1 MKLSSFLESKFIC
14 VDFEA
19 ESNIEVIDRMI
30 EKMSLKDETVLK
42 MKKEIVG
49 AVENRE
55 KEITTAVGN
64 SILIPHA
71 RVENFD
77 DIILGI
83 AVIRKPYSVKN
94 AMLQDDKIKLV
105 FMIIAGQT
113 KNKLL
118 LKIMAAI
125 SKLVQ
130 IKGKVEELCSKR
142 DGEEII
148 EVIKNSEVDVSERL
162 TAEDIVNSEI
172 EPAKLEN
179 SLEDIAKRFMVEGIT
194 GLPVVDK
201 KGKFIGEITERELI
215 EYGMPKY
222 ASLFN
227 DLSFLTVGEPFEQ
240 YFKNEKKVHVEDLY
254 RKNPL
259 IVDRKMPIM
268 ELCFMMV
275 TKGNTRIY
283 VVEDSVYYGM
293 IVRGDIIKKVL
304 HV

>member
-42 MKKEIVG
+42 MKKEIIG

>member
-1 MKLSSFLESKFIC
+1 MKLSSFLDSKFIC
-14 VDFEA
+14 TEFEA
-19 ESNIEVIDRMI
+19 VSNIEVIDKMI
-30 EKMSLKDETVLK
+30 ERMAQKEEEISK
-42 MKKEIVG
+42 MKKEIIT
-49 AVENRE
+49 AVRNRE
-55 KEITTAVGN
+55 LEITTAVGN
-64 SILIPHA
+64 GVLIPHA

-77 DIILGI
+77 DILLGI
-83 AVIRKPYSVKN
+83 AVIKTPYSVKN
-94 AMLQDDKIKLV
+94 AVMQDDKIKIV

-118 LKIMAAI
+118 LKIMSAI

-130 IKGKVEELCSKR
+130 INGKIEEICSKK
-142 DGEEII
+142 DGDEII
-148 EVIKNSEVDVSERL
+148 EIIKNSEVEVSERL
-162 TAEDIVNSEI
+162 TAEDILNTEI
-172 EPAKLEN
+172 VPAKLED
-179 SLEDIAKRFMVEGIT
+179 SLEEIARRFILEKIS

-227 DLSFLTVGEPFEQ
+227 DLSFLTIGEPFEQ
-240 YFKNEKKVHVEDLY
+240 YLKNEKKIHVEELY

-268 ELCFMMV
+268 EVCFMMV
-275 TKGNTRIY
+275 TKGNTRMY
-283 VVEDSVYYGM
+283 VVENGVYYGM

>member
-94 AMLQDDKIKLV
+94 AILQDDKIKLV

>member
-42 MKKEIVG
+42 MKEEIVG
-49 AVENRE
+49 AVEDRE
-55 KEITTAVGN
+55 REITTAVGN

-71 RVENFD
+71 RVENSD

-275 TKGNTRIY
+275 TKGNTRI
-283 VVEDSVYYGM
+283 
-293 IVRGDIIKKVL
+293 
-304 HV
+304 